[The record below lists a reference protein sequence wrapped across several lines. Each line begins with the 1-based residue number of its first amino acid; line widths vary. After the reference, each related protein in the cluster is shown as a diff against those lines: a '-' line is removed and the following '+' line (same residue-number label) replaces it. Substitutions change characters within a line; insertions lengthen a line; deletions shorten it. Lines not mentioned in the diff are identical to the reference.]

1 MVLPKVV
8 FEREVQL
15 FKFWFNGALQEG
27 IHFANELYYRL
38 QEKPAPLRSRLYQIG
53 CRLSRNGADVVLT
66 ISDDRCSLWA
76 NLRNQQ
82 VAALAVSERLALPSV
97 ENLLAS
103 QGHLPRTDHT
113 AL

>member
-1 MVLPKVV
+1 MLPKVV
-8 FEREVQL
+8 FEHEVQL
-15 FKFWFNGALQEG
+15 FKFWFNGALQDG

-38 QEKPAPLRSRLYQIG
+38 QEKPMPLRSRLYQIG

-66 ISDDRCSLWA
+66 VSEDRCSLWA

-97 ENLLAS
+97 ENLLAN
-103 QGHLPRTDHT
+103 QGNDLKTDRT